1 MAARLESVAE
11 PERRMVVRAPGW
23 YEYRRTIGRDR
34 MRLLFEGVIRN
45 NGNYSNPLILGGC
58 PRIAIVA
65 RARLI
70 ESDFSII

>member
-1 MAARLESVAE
+1 MFSDVLFVLDQLVANRL
-11 PERRMVVRAPGW
+11 P
-23 YEYRRTIGRDR
+23 T
-34 MRLLFEGVIRN
+34 
-45 NGNYSNPLILGGC
+45 LGGC